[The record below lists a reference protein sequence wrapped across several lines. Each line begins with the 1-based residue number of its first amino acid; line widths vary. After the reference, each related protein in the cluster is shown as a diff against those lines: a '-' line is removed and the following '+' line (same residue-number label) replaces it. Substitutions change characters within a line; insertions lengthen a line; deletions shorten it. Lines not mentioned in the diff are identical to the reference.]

1 MTLVSFP
8 GLGLEFNINHV
19 ALTIGGFEIYWYGII
34 IGLGLL
40 LAMVY
45 AFPKM
50 KKLGV
55 DDDKFVDVVIVS
67 IIAGV
72 IGARLYYVIF
82 SNPSQYKTL
91 ADVFDFRD
99 GVLGFYGA
107 VIFGFA
113 AAFIMCRIKKVK
125 ILPSLDVASI
135 GFLIGQGLGRWGNF
149 FNQECFGTN
158 TDLPWGMTSKTVQ
171 SYLQNHLSEIEAHGM
186 TVDPSLPVHPTFLY
200 ESLWLLLGFVVLAIY
215 LKNRRFDGEVTLMY
229 LAWNGIGRAVIEG
242 LRTDSLYIGN
252 VRVSQL
258 LALVGAVLSIAA
270 IVFIRLKQ
278 KKSGDEKY
286 LMPYGKTEEWA
297 KEYALILEKREN
309 EKKAKKK
316 KTEAKAE
323 TEEPKDEEE
332 NSEE

>member
-8 GLGLEFNINHV
+8 GLGLEFFISHV
-19 ALTIGGFEIYWYGII
+19 AFKIGGFEVYWYGII

-55 DDDKFVDVVIVS
+55 DDDKFIDVVLVS

-82 SNPSQYKTL
+82 SNPSQYQTL

-99 GVLGFYGA
+99 GGLGFYGA

-113 AAFIMCRIKKVK
+113 AAYIMCRIKKVK

-171 SYLQNHLSEIEAHGM
+171 SYLISNLSKIEAHGM
-186 TVDPSLPVHPTFLY
+186 IVDPYLPVHPTFLY

-215 LKNRRFDGEVTLMY
+215 LKNRKFDGEITLMY

-242 LRTDSLYIGN
+242 LRTDSLYIGS

-258 LALVGAVLSIAA
+258 LAIVGAVLSIAA
-270 IVFIRLKQ
+270 IVFIRVKQ
-278 KKSGDEKY
+278 KKSGDENY
-286 LMPYGKTEEWA
+286 LKPYGMTEEWA
-297 KEYALILEKREN
+297 KEYAAILEAREKARN
-309 EKKAKKK
+309 AKIEKSAASK
-316 KTEAKAE
+316 E
-323 TEEPKDEEE
+323 TETEKEKNDKDE
-332 NSEE
+332 